1 MRKVVVPMRLRELY
15 VARLP
20 GVVELEVRFDVLGE
34 LQTLQ
39 RADRELSW
47 EANLGFIVDHLA

>member
-1 MRKVVVPMRLRELY
+1 MRLSELY

-20 GVVELEVRFDVLGE
+20 GVVELEVALDMLGE

-39 RADRELSW
+39 RGNRDLRRQ
-47 EANLGFIVDHLA
+47 ANLGLIVEHLI